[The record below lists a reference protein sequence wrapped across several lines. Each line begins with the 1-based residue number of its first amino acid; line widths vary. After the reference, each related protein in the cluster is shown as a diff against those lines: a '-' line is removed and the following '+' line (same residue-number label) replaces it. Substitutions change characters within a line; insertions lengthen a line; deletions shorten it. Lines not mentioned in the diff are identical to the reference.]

1 MTTKPKRP
9 PRRFKSVEAI
19 NKAIDKANL
28 AITKFKQQIQT
39 CEDAKELLSPET
51 MFKER
56 NDIEKQIEPL
66 WEKVAR
72 RERRLKRLQNT
83 LAMFQ
88 TEVIPGMGEIS
99 EPPRKMLSMRDMTW
113 LLPRRAASRESASRA
128 SI

>member
-1 MTTKPKRP
+1 MTTTTSPAGARPKRP
-9 PRRFKSVEAI
+9 PRRFKSVAAI

-66 WEKVAR
+66 WEKIAR

-88 TEVIPGMGEIS
+88 TEVIPGMGEQDVVLQ
-99 EPPRKMLSMRDMTW
+99 RG
-113 LLPRRAASRESASRA
+113 
-128 SI
+128 